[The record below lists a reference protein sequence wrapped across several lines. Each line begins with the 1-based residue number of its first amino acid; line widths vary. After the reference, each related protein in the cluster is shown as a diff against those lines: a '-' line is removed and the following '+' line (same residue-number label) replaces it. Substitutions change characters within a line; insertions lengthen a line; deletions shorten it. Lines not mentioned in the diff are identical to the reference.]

1 MTEFS
6 ELHASDLLILPNA
19 WDAGSAR
26 LFEHAGARAIAT
38 TSAGMAWSLGYPD
51 GYQLPVD
58 EVLHTA
64 ALIRAAV
71 KVPVSVDLE
80 NGYSDDP
87 SELCLK
93 LVALGISGINIE
105 DGSAPVDLLAR
116 KIEAIKAAAAR
127 RGYELFINARTDV
140 YLRNLVTSDHAAEAI
155 RRGTIY
161 QRAGADGL
169 FVPGIVDPAQIEA
182 VVAGVQLP
190 LNVLATAGLPDAAA
204 LAALGVRRLSAGS
217 ALPQGLFADA
227 RKRAMDF
234 LATGSSEPF
243 ARAMSYGELQQLH
256 AR

>member
-6 ELHASDLLILPNA
+6 ELHRSGLLILPNA

-26 LFEHAGARAIAT
+26 LFEHAGAKAIAT

-51 GYQLPVD
+51 GYRLPVE

-71 KVPVSVDLE
+71 RVPVSVDIE
-80 NGYSDDP
+80 NGYAGDP

-93 LVALGISGINIE
+93 LIALGISGINIE
-105 DGSAPVDLLAR
+105 DGGDPVDLLAR
-116 KIEAIKAAAAR
+116 KIEAIKAAAVT
-127 RGYELFINARTDV
+127 RGYELFVNARTDV
-140 YLRNLVTSDHAAEAI
+140 YLRNLVASDHAAEVI
-155 RRGTIY
+155 RRGGIY

-169 FVPGIVDPAQIEA
+169 FVPGIGQPAQIAA
-182 VVAGVQLP
+182 VVAGVELP
-190 LNVLATAGLPDAAA
+190 INVLATAGLPDATA

-217 ALPQGLFADA
+217 ALAQWLFVDA
-227 RKRAMDF
+227 RQRAKDF

-243 ARAMSYGELQQLH
+243 ARAMSYAELQQLH